1 MAKIFIE
8 TSDNL
13 GIAPILLQRLKN
25 IHDPQFGSL
34 TTRLRGLDTIIKSQD
49 EEIAVQERRLEEKE
63 KSIKRKYNKLE
74 STLADLQ
81 GQSNFLK
88 DAFAPKSKDK

>member
-1 MAKIFIE
+1 MLQFLKKCKETISGFYYRISRGKGSNPTAILFMTSQMRYNLIRYGNIIFI
-8 TSDNL
+8 D
-13 GIAPILLQRLKN
+13 GQ
-25 IHDPQFGSL
+25 
-34 TTRLRGLDTIIKSQD
+34 
-49 EEIAVQERRLEEKE
+49 
-63 KSIKRKYNKLE
+63 KRKYNKLE